1 MKRENEDWEVEELE
15 EMEPEEQEDG
25 WEADA
30 DGQTGQVPLKTSTM
44 ILVFSGLVVLAAI
57 ICGILWGITHRDR
70 GSDPGNGS
78 IQGTTEDASGA
89 DEDREPGG
97 ESESLSEETGTGQKP
112 EGGEDSSEPGDGPES
127 QPVESD
133 GAGGDVS
140 QDPGA
145 ENGDAGSSSQQPDEG
160 NGGTDSSQE
169 PDQGNNGADPS
180 REPDQ
185 GNNDADP
192 SQEPD
197 QGNNGT
203 DLSQEPD
210 QGNNGADLS
219 QEPDQGNNGTDPSRE
234 SDSASQTAS
243 NDANRVS
250 TMDGRVIV
258 FTDCDDTVSP
268 KEYVNLRSEP
278 STSEG
283 NATVNCRLNYGET
296 VHRTGIS
303 EDSGWSRVEKD
314 GVVCY
319 VVSSLVYVVEE

>member
-185 GNNDADP
+185 GNNDAD
-192 SQEPD
+192 
-197 QGNNGT
+197 
-203 DLSQEPD
+203 LSQEPD

>member
-185 GNNDADP
+185 GNNDADA
-192 SQEPD
+192 SQD
-197 QGNNGT
+197 
-203 DLSQEPD
+203 PD

>member
-112 EGGEDSSEPGDGPES
+112 EGGEDSSEH
-127 QPVESD
+127 
-133 GAGGDVS
+133 
-140 QDPGA
+140 DPGA

-192 SQEPD
+192 
-197 QGNNGT
+197 
-203 DLSQEPD
+203 SQEPD

>member
-30 DGQTGQVPLKTSTM
+30 DGQIGQGPLKTSTM

-70 GSDPGNGS
+70 GSDGDPGNGS

-89 DEDREPGG
+89 GEDREPGG

-145 ENGDAGSSSQQPDEG
+145 ESGDAGSSSQQPDEG
-160 NGGTDSSQE
+160 NGGTD
-169 PDQGNNGADPS
+169 
-180 REPDQ
+180 
-185 GNNDADP
+185 P

-203 DLSQEPD
+203 DSSQEPD
-210 QGNNGADLS
+210 QGNNGTDPSQEADQGNNGADPS

-250 TMDGRVIV
+250 TMVGRVIV

>member
-145 ENGDAGSSSQQPDEG
+145 ENGDAGSSSQQP
-160 NGGTDSSQE
+160 
-169 PDQGNNGADPS
+169 
-180 REPDQ
+180 
-185 GNNDADP
+185 
-192 SQEPD
+192 
-197 QGNNGT
+197 
-203 DLSQEPD
+203 
-210 QGNNGADLS
+210 
-219 QEPDQGNNGTDPSRE
+219 
-234 SDSASQTAS
+234 
-243 NDANRVS
+243 
-250 TMDGRVIV
+250 
-258 FTDCDDTVSP
+258 
-268 KEYVNLRSEP
+268 
-278 STSEG
+278 
-283 NATVNCRLNYGET
+283 
-296 VHRTGIS
+296 
-303 EDSGWSRVEKD
+303 EDRKS
-314 GVVCY
+314 VV
-319 VVSSLVYVVEE
+319 

>member
-185 GNNDADP
+185 GNKDADP

>member
-30 DGQTGQVPLKTSTM
+30 DGQTGQGPLKTSTM

-70 GSDPGNGS
+70 GSDGDPGNGS

-89 DEDREPGG
+89 GEDREPGG

-169 PDQGNNGADPS
+169 PDQGNNGTDS
-180 REPDQ
+180 
-185 GNNDADP
+185 

-203 DLSQEPD
+203 DPSQEAD
-210 QGNNGADLS
+210 QGNNGA
-219 QEPDQGNNGTDPSRE
+219 DPSRE

>member
-197 QGNNGT
+197 QGNN
-203 DLSQEPD
+203 S
-210 QGNNGADLS
+210 
-219 QEPDQGNNGTDPSRE
+219 TDPSRE

>member
-197 QGNNGT
+197 QGNHGA
-203 DLSQEPD
+203 DPSQEPD

>member
-1 MKRENEDWEVEELE
+1 MEELE

>member
-89 DEDREPGG
+89 GEDREPGG

-180 REPDQ
+180 R
-185 GNNDADP
+185 
-192 SQEPD
+192 
-197 QGNNGT
+197 
-203 DLSQEPD
+203 
-210 QGNNGADLS
+210 
-219 QEPDQGNNGTDPSRE
+219 EPDQGNNGTDPSRE

>member
-30 DGQTGQVPLKTSTM
+30 DGQTGQGPLKTSTM
-44 ILVFSGLVVLAAI
+44 ILVFSGLLVLAAI

-169 PDQGNNGADPS
+169 PDQGNNGAD
-180 REPDQ
+180 
-185 GNNDADP
+185 
-192 SQEPD
+192 
-197 QGNNGT
+197 
-203 DLSQEPD
+203 
-210 QGNNGADLS
+210 LS

>member
-140 QDPGA
+140 QDAGA

-169 PDQGNNGADPS
+169 PDQGNNGTASSREPDQGNNGADPS

-185 GNNDADP
+185 GNY
-192 SQEPD
+192 
-197 QGNNGT
+197 
-203 DLSQEPD
+203 
-210 QGNNGADLS
+210 GADVSLD
-219 QEPDQGNNGTDPSRE
+219 PDQGNNGTDPSRE

>member
-185 GNNDADP
+185 GNN
-192 SQEPD
+192 
-197 QGNNGT
+197 
-203 DLSQEPD
+203 
-210 QGNNGADLS
+210 
-219 QEPDQGNNGTDPSRE
+219 GTDPSRE

>member
-169 PDQGNNGADPS
+169 PDQGNNGTDSS

-185 GNNDADP
+185 GNNGADP
-192 SQEPD
+192 SR
-197 QGNNGT
+197 
-203 DLSQEPD
+203 EPD

>member
-169 PDQGNNGADPS
+169 PDQGNNGAD
-180 REPDQ
+180 
-185 GNNDADP
+185 
-192 SQEPD
+192 
-197 QGNNGT
+197 
-203 DLSQEPD
+203 
-210 QGNNGADLS
+210 LS

>member
-169 PDQGNNGADPS
+169 PDQGNNGTDS
-180 REPDQ
+180 
-185 GNNDADP
+185 
-192 SQEPD
+192 SLEPD
-197 QGNNGT
+197 QGNNGA
-203 DLSQEPD
+203 DPSREPD

>member
-1 MKRENEDWEVEELE
+1 M
-15 EMEPEEQEDG
+15 
-25 WEADA
+25 
-30 DGQTGQVPLKTSTM
+30 
-44 ILVFSGLVVLAAI
+44 
-57 ICGILWGITHRDR
+57 
-70 GSDPGNGS
+70 
-78 IQGTTEDASGA
+78 
-89 DEDREPGG
+89 
-97 ESESLSEETGTGQKP
+97 
-112 EGGEDSSEPGDGPES
+112 
-127 QPVESD
+127 
-133 GAGGDVS
+133 
-140 QDPGA
+140 
-145 ENGDAGSSSQQPDEG
+145 
-160 NGGTDSSQE
+160 
-169 PDQGNNGADPS
+169 
-180 REPDQ
+180 
-185 GNNDADP
+185 
-192 SQEPD
+192 
-197 QGNNGT
+197 
-203 DLSQEPD
+203 
-210 QGNNGADLS
+210 NNGADLS

>member
-197 QGNNGT
+197 QGNNG
-203 DLSQEPD
+203 
-210 QGNNGADLS
+210 ADLS

>member
-89 DEDREPGG
+89 GEDREPGG

-140 QDPGA
+140 QDPEA

-169 PDQGNNGADPS
+169 PDLGNNGTDSS
-180 REPDQ
+180 R
-185 GNNDADP
+185 
-192 SQEPD
+192 EPD

-203 DLSQEPD
+203 DSSQEPD
-210 QGNNGADLS
+210 QGNNS
-219 QEPDQGNNGTDPSRE
+219 TDPSRE